1 MRAAPLLLLILS
13 ERVFAGFVPLSS
25 SNGWHIHHTPASD
38 FRHYSPPSRT
48 TTSTTSSSPSS
59 SSSTCLHAIGALAK
73 KAKQVSLKEYV
84 NGGISDDVMTIYKDM
99 KAKMDSVDLL
109 SASLGGPLQQSLTKR
124 KGTITVIAEYK
135 RKNSETDNG
144 FINAQMYDP
153 ELLSPTFR
161 EFGASAIA
169 VMADERMGGCTYA
182 DIATFVEEQ
191 RRAKNDVPGPV
202 PVINNDLIIDE
213 LQVARSKAMRCAA
226 VVIHLPMVGA
236 DDTRMLLR
244 ACRAADMEA
253 IVAVSSHEQAQQAID
268 LGAQM
273 ISVIYVDGVED
284 KVKVVADLKIP
295 NGRPVCTIANILAR
309 DNKQLQEVEEAWAL
323 RDKGYN
329 AVWVGEALYKSGA
342 DFTEHPG
349 AIIKAMK
356 SKSSVKWAS
365 PKASS
370 GRGEGAREYLG
381 DILM

>member
-1 MRAAPLLLLILS
+1 MKTMKAVPLLVLFLS
-13 ERVFAGFVPLSS
+13 ERVFAGFVPSS
-25 SNGWHIHHTPASD
+25 SSTGWQNHYASD
-38 FRHYSPPSRT
+38 AIPYSPR
-48 TTSTTSSSPSS
+48 TTSTSTSSSS
-59 SSSTCLHAIGALAK
+59 SSSTCLFAIGALAK
-73 KAKQVSLKEYV
+73 KAKQAALKEYV
-84 NGGISDDVMTIYKDM
+84 SGGISDDVMTIYKDM
-99 KAKMDSVDLL
+99 KSKMDSVDLSSS
-109 SASLGGPLQQSLTKR
+109 SASSGGPLQQALTKR

-135 RKNSETDNG
+135 RKNSETENG
-144 FINAQMYDP
+144 FINQMFDP
-153 ELLSPTFR
+153 EVLSPTFR

-169 VMADERMGGCTYA
+169 VMADERMGGCTYDDLA
-182 DIATFVEEQ
+182 AFVEEQ
-191 RRAKNDVPGPV
+191 RRAKNEVPGPV
-202 PVINNDLIIDE
+202 PVINNDLVVDE
-213 LQVARSKAMRCAA
+213 LQVARSKAMNCAA
-226 VVIHLPMVGA
+226 CVIHLPMLGA
-236 DDTRMLLR
+236 DDTSMLLR
-244 ACRAADMEA
+244 ATKAAGIEA

-284 KVKVVADLKIP
+284 KVNVVKDLKIHE
-295 NGRPVCTIANILAR
+295 GRPVCTIANILAKN
-309 DNKQLQEVEEAWAL
+309 NKQLQEVEEAWAL